1 MCIEAYYD
9 YNRSKKNPVKFPGA
23 FPAQKKNTHTHQ
35 SRSPNNTLNTSAN
48 SHDDIKVTTNVN
60 QNGGGNEIMARSDWL
75 WINHGAHRTYTHLKW
90 PKNSYWGYPSP
101 AVHLWFSAAVWH
113 SPPPSRPSWRLS
125 PDDHMRSRSLWK
137 SGWILIPKKNPQP
150 TPFQTNMKA
159 LWRKISP
166 FKGWVIL
173 WWFFCTQFFFR
184 IYTVA
189 WCTKQRIMT
198 IQILSSL
205 SLRGDQPNGWNIW
218 NLRYFKVGK
227 ISMTILNLTFLG
239 YLGPVIEVRLWKSS
253 RSFIYNYQGL
263 QGSILDQK
271 LGVLFQ
277 PKKKLS
283 LHLPLFLFSGKT
295 SYIQ

>member
-1 MCIEAYYD
+1 MELIENIHIWND
-9 YNRSKKNPVKFPGA
+9 
-23 FPAQKKNTHTHQ
+23 
-35 SRSPNNTLNTSAN
+35 
-48 SHDDIKVTTNVN
+48 
-60 QNGGGNEIMARSDWL
+60 
-75 WINHGAHRTYTHLKW
+75 
-90 PKNSYWGYPSP
+90 PKISCWGS
-101 AVHLWFSAAVWH
+101 L
-113 SPPPSRPSWRLS
+113 PPPSIFGFPMLS
-125 PDDHMRSRSLWK
+125 EIHPHLQGLLDGFHLAIYMQKVVVHPGEFRFKKRSSTYTIPNK
-137 SGWILIPKKNPQP
+137 HDGILRQ
-150 TPFQTNMKA
+150 
-159 LWRKISP
+159 ISP
-166 FKGWVIL
+166 FKGWQVTSCDG
-173 WWFFCTQFFFR
+173 FFAPIFFFR

-198 IQILSSL
+198 IQSLSSL

-227 ISMTILNLTFLG
+227 TSMTSLNLTFLG

-283 LHLPLFLFSGKT
+283 LHLPLFLFSGKNILHPI
-295 SYIQ
+295 SHKMS